1 MGVSRGGKIV
11 TDGLVLC
18 LDAASKRS
26 YPGTGTTWT
35 DLAGSNNGTLTNGP
49 TFDDEKGGSIVFDGT
64 NDYINFSDLPSS
76 TVYSVS
82 CWFSTDTG
90 NWNGALFGF
99 GTGASPNTQ
108 DVYLFG
114 ESTGG
119 CSSPSGGSFGF
130 NTWNCDSWAFS
141 NASSIL
147 KGTGF
152 HHVFAIFY
160 HQDVSSNGL
169 WIDGVK
175 KSLSQQ
181 TGTTNFN
188 ANLKNRFKIAANGW
202 QVSNQLWRGSIASCS
217 VYNRALSEE
226 EIKQNYNSTR
236 RRFE

>member
-1 MGVSRGGKIV
+1 MAVSAGPSV
-11 TDGLVLC
+11 VEDGLVLC
-18 LDAASKRS
+18 LDAANKLS
-26 YPGTGTTWT
+26 YAGAGNTWI

-49 TFDDEKGGSIVFDGT
+49 VFDDERGGSIVLDGT
-64 NDYINFSDLPSS
+64 DDYINFNDLPLS

-82 CWFSTDTG
+82 CWFSTDIG
-90 NWNGALFGF
+90 DWNGALFGF
-99 GTGASPNTQ
+99 GTGNSPNTQ

-114 ESTGG
+114 EATIG

-130 NTWNCDSWAFS
+130 NTWNCDSWAFA
-141 NASSIL
+141 NASSVL

-152 HHVFAIFY
+152 HHVVAIFY

-202 QVSNQLWRGSIASCS
+202 RVVDQLWRGSIASCS
-217 VYNRALSEE
+217 VYNRALSEQ
-226 EIKQNYNSTR
+226 EIKQNYKALR
-236 RRFE
+236 GRFN